1 MQIYT
6 PPSQLVQ
13 AASSIS
19 QGVRVS
25 NRDLP
30 KLPALMQNALGSPAA
45 GVKLE
50 RSRASRESRLGL
62 AGYRV

>member
-13 AASSIS
+13 ATSSIS

-30 KLPALMQNALGSPAA
+30 KLPALMQNAFGSLTT

-50 RSRASRESRLGL
+50 SSRASRESRLGL
-62 AGYRV
+62 AGKDR